1 MDGREVTAAGV
12 QAPRSF
18 AGRATAW
25 WSDPMPTAR
34 VAWLRLLVY
43 PFVFLDVLV
52 TTSWVRAHG
61 DVPAALHRPLALG
74 RLLDLPAPGPVLV
87 PVLLVGL
94 LGAAAVATTGRWPR
108 AAGAAVFVLYLWWML
123 VAFSYGKVDHDR
135 FAYLVALAVLPTV
148 GRASTR
154 DRQDSEAA
162 GWALRSIQVA
172 VVATYFLSAVAKL
185 RYVGPEWVTS
195 SVLLRSIARRGSA
208 VADPLM
214 DHQGLLVAL
223 QATIVLLELASPLLL
238 RAGRT
243 QRIGVA
249 MAAGFHLATFV
260 GVRIIFLPHLVC
272 LPAFL
277 PLERL
282 RRRERGPE
290 GDHPPPAGVP
300 GAVTPPP

>member
-1 MDGREVTAAGV
+1 VDGREVTAAKV
-12 QAPRSF
+12 LAPRSV
-18 AGRATAW
+18 AGAVSAW
-25 WSDPMPTAR
+25 WFAPAPTAR
-34 VAWLRLLVY
+34 VAWLRRIVY

-61 DVPAALHRPLALG
+61 DVPAALHRPLAVG

-87 PVLLVGL
+87 PALLVGL
-94 LGAAAVATTGRWPR
+94 LAAAAVATTGRWPR

-154 DRQDSEAA
+154 DRHDSEAA

-172 VVATYFLSAVAKL
+172 VVATYFLSALAKL

-208 VADPLM
+208 LADPLT
-214 DHQGLLVAL
+214 DHPGLLVAL
-223 QATIVLLELASPLLL
+223 QALIVLLELASPLLL
-238 RAGRT
+238 RTGRT
-243 QRIGVA
+243 QRIGVGV
-249 MAAGFHLATFV
+249 AAVFHLATFV

-282 RRRERGPE
+282 GWRGRRTAA
-290 GDHPPPAGVP
+290 DHPPPTGVP
-300 GAVTPPP
+300 GGVTPPP